1 MPHRDYLVQIHGEE
15 WLLRFSRL
23 KGGANGYAYL
33 PDARPSK
40 GSGTKLSHKI
50 LIDTRLAD
58 GSRSQL
64 ETVIHE
70 FLHASLPQASES
82 HVTEAGRDLA
92 KILYDHLGWR
102 LPG

>member
-1 MPHRDYLVQIHGEE
+1 MAWGESE
-15 WLLRFSRL
+15 SWL

-33 PDARPSK
+33 PDARPAR
-40 GSGTKLSHKI
+40 GSGKKLSHKI

-70 FLHASLPQASES
+70 FLHASLPQASEC
-82 HVTEAGRDLA
+82 HVTEAGRDQSIRPSSRFSFGA
-92 KILYDHLGWR
+92 
-102 LPG
+102 